1 MSHTFHP
8 LGMFLKCSWWFH
20 GELGWCH
27 VQVSGLDDPWQVRRK
42 QENALAALRAFEER
56 EGSHGIFMWRVPV
69 FFVGGCKGGK
79 PCPENN
85 PPIEVGL
92 LRSWLQ
98 QFGDGLVGVPF
109 PMVPPSIVT
118 LLRFAKEFDRLGR
131 ERDAMLAKMGHPVGF
146 GDKMPGRSFFY
157 CQALGQRAP
166 LQQVVGPVPWSHGL
180 ASNVFISMRP
190 QLASQGCDACYH

>member
-1 MSHTFHP
+1 MAYSCGGCPF
-8 LGMFLKCSWWFH
+8 
-20 GELGWCH
+20 
-27 VQVSGLDDPWQVRRK
+27 
-42 QENALAALRAFEER
+42 
-56 EGSHGIFMWRVPV
+56 

-157 CQALGQRAP
+157 YQALGQRAP
-166 LQQVVGPVPWSHGL
+166 LQQVVGPVPWSCFECLYFNAATTCFTGL
-180 ASNVFISMRP
+180 RCMLPLVIMRICFSSLWDSHFEAHAFVASSTPSADRMGVSINGGT
-190 QLASQGCDACYH
+190 SQ